1 MIIGEP
7 HLEIESPQQFFE
19 KTLPQKFDANKA
31 AGVNAVIQMN
41 ITGPKGGNWVVTIK
55 DQKLDVKQ
63 GKADCPDITI
73 ETGDVDY
80 LELVNGRLNGV
91 NAFMSGKLKFTGSMT
106 VALKLL
112 GTGLI

>member
-1 MIIGEP
+1 M
-7 HLEIESPQQFFE
+7 EIESPQQFFE
-19 KTLPQKFDANKA
+19 KTLPEKFDPAKA
-31 AGVNAVIQMN
+31 SGINAVIQMN
-41 ITGPKGGNWVVTIK
+41 ITGPKGGNWIVAIK

-73 ETGDVDY
+73 ETSDADY
-80 LELVNGRLNGV
+80 LDLINGRIGGV